1 MKHAVLIIFILITG
15 TAFADLA
22 STSYVSKNIETRVD
36 TSENANQTMQGTYH
50 ISGVMTVE
58 TPPLPPMP
66 EN

>member
-1 MKHAVLIIFILITG
+1 MAG

-22 STSYVSKNIETRVD
+22 STSYVSKSVETRVD
-36 TSENANQTMQGTYH
+36 TSETANQTMQGTYH

-66 EN
+66 

>member
-1 MKHAVLIIFILITG
+1 MKHVVLIVCILMAG

-22 STSYVSKNIETRVD
+22 STSYVSKSVETRVD
-36 TSENANQTMQGTYH
+36 TSETANQTMQGTYH

-66 EN
+66 

>member
-1 MKHAVLIIFILITG
+1 MKHAVLIICILMTG

-22 STSYVSKNIETRVD
+22 STSYVSKSVETRVD
-36 TSENANQTMQGTYH
+36 ISETANQTMQGTYH

-66 EN
+66 